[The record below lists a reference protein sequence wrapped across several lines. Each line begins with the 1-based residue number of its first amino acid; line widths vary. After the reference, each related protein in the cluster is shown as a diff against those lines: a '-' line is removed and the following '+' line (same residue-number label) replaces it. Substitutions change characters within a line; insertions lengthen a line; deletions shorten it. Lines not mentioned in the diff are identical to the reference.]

1 MKKTIGFK
9 VFSALITLAALFGIA
24 MILNI
29 AALGTIQDYNASIK
43 NYTEMQQEKN
53 NISTA
58 FQQMQ
63 LYSNLSY
70 YKQGTDEFNLMKQKL
85 EASIHDTSAGLTSLG
100 VLCQNTKD
108 TEIINSYH
116 AWNTALSDFV
126 TYATSV
132 LADAQASDFTALET
146 KIASLASAKAPAQE
160 AEDAFN
166 ELLHTKQTG
175 ILTKT
180 ETKIDGTYVFCYA
193 IMILFVIIVGVT
205 IFIVMRTIAR
215 PARLSG
221 QALENIVTKIINNEG
236 DLTERIPVKSS
247 DEIGQMTQGINNFI
261 EALQRIMQQLKGNAS
276 DLMISAEKVSYE
288 LNDSTTN
295 ASGISAAMEEMS
307 ASMEEISAT
316 LTQIAEGSSSILT
329 DVRSMSEQANDGALF
344 VTTIKERAQDVY
356 KNTVHDKESTGQ
368 LISDIRTALEE
379 AVEESRSVEQIK
391 ELTSEILGITNQT
404 NLLSLNASIEAARA
418 GEAGKGFAV
427 VADEIRQL
435 ADDSRNTANNIQNIS
450 DVVTNAVEKLSQ
462 NAEYVLKFI
471 NEKVLKDYDDFV
483 TIAEQYEKDA
493 DSMDSILA
501 DFAQNTTEINRTML
515 AMNTGI
521 NDISTAVDENA
532 KGIVDVAENVSNL
545 VGAISEIQKET
556 VSNQNISRQLDSEV
570 KRFKNV

>member
-1 MKKTIGFK
+1 MKKSIGFK
-9 VFSALITLAALFGIA
+9 IFSALITLAALFGIA
-24 MILNI
+24 MVLNI
-29 AALGTIQDYNASIK
+29 AALKTIQEYNNEIRS
-43 NYTEMQQEKN
+43 YTEMQQVKN

-70 YKQGTDEFNLMKQKL
+70 YKQGTEEFDLMKQKL
-85 EASIHDTSAGLTSLG
+85 ETSIQDTTSNLSSLG
-100 VLCQNTKD
+100 TLCQGINDAEVTEAYNT
-108 TEIINSYH
+108 
-116 AWNTALSDFV
+116 WNVTLSDF
-126 TYATSV
+126 ATFAQSV
-132 LADAQASDFTALET
+132 LKDAQASDFTALEA
-146 KIASLASAKAPAQE
+146 KIAALASTKAPAQD
-160 AEDAFN
+160 AEDAFH
-166 ELLHTKQTG
+166 ELLHAKQTN
-175 ILTKT
+175 IVTRSQ
-180 ETKIDGTYVFCYA
+180 TKIDGTYLFCYA
-193 IMILFVIIVGVT
+193 IMILFVIIVGIT

-236 DLTERIPVKSS
+236 DLTERIPVKST

-261 EALQRIMQQLKGNAS
+261 EVLQRIIRQLKEEAAN
-276 DLMISAEKVSYE
+276 LMESAEKVGEE

-316 LTQIAEGSSSILT
+316 LTQIAEGSSSILA
-329 DVRSMSEQANDGALF
+329 DVREMSQQANDGALF
-344 VTTIKERAQDVY
+344 VTSIKERAQDVY
-356 KNTVHDKESTGQ
+356 KNTVSDKESTGQ
-368 LISDIRTALEE
+368 LIADIRVALEQ

-418 GEAGKGFAV
+418 GEAGRGFAV

-471 NEKVLKDYDDFV
+471 NEKVLKDYDAFV
-483 TIAEQYEKDA
+483 GIAEQYEKDA

-501 DFAQNTTEINRTML
+501 DFAKNTTEINRTML

-532 KGIVDVAENVSNL
+532 KGIVDVAENVSCL
-545 VGAISEIQKET
+545 VGAISEIQQET
-556 VSNQNISRQLDSEV
+556 ESNQNISRQLDSEV
-570 KRFKNV
+570 RRFKNV